1 METPCIVPEHLQDI
15 FNQASEGKSSEEI
28 KLIRKVLCK
37 FSDIFIRSDSDLGI
51 TDLVKHSID
60 TGNTKPIKQPPRRL
74 PLAYA
79 EEERKII
86 SQMEENGIIRKSRSP
101 WASPLCL
108 VLRKNGKIRP
118 CVEYRKLNAV
128 TNPDAFPLPRVQD
141 CLDAVAGA
149 KYFSTFDLTSGY
161 HQVPMTFMCTR
172 NIPKTDEIGTSGSSM
187 ENLPYLLR

>member
-1 METPCIVPEHLQDI
+1 
-15 FNQASEGKSSEEI
+15 
-28 KLIRKVLCK
+28 
-37 FSDIFIRSDSDLGI
+37 
-51 TDLVKHSID
+51 
-60 TGNTKPIKQPPRRL
+60 
-74 PLAYA
+74 
-79 EEERKII
+79 
-86 SQMEENGIIRKSRSP
+86 MEENGIIRKSRSP

-128 TNPDAFPLPRVQD
+128 TNPDAFPLTRVQD

-149 KYFSTFDLTSGY
+149 KYFSTVDLTSGY

-187 ENLPYLLR
+187 ENLPIYLDDVVVFGSSVEEHMERVSQVFECIRQAKLKLKPEKCQLLQKEVTFLVM